1 MLKKTVL
8 SIMQRK
14 ISQKRNKTVKK
25 DLNQGGYNG
34 ESSEMVVWVLP
45 TKFCFPQKP

>member
-14 ISQKRNKTVKK
+14 ISQERNKTVKK
-25 DLNQGGYNG
+25 DFNQGNYNREG
-34 ESSEMVVWVLP
+34 PKMVVRVLP
-45 TKFCFPQKP
+45 AKFCFP